1 VRRLIG
7 LAGVAMILLAACG
20 GTDRPEGAVENW
32 LIALNQGKAGEP
44 HTYAPA
50 DVTNSVLPN
59 WAQCDPGSLDVI
71 EVGTHA
77 AGKSGEALV
86 PYRIEYASDLSSCET
101 TEHATAPKEG
111 TAVVRRAEGGWRVTS
126 LQTRSTTGALLVPS
140 EGGEAIGTA
149 PASAWLA
156 ALGIS
161 VLLMVLVAL
170 LIRLTPEPAPL
181 PREQQVPR

>member
-1 VRRLIG
+1 
-7 LAGVAMILLAACG
+7 M
-20 GTDRPEGAVENW
+20 
-32 LIALNQGKAGEP
+32 
-44 HTYAPA
+44 
-50 DVTNSVLPN
+50 LPN

-170 LIRLTPEPAPL
+170 LIRLTWLEAIRSWQSCWRPTVMTVAPILMAWLELL
-181 PREQQVPR
+181 PWTTRS

>member
-1 VRRLIG
+1 MRRLIG

-32 LIALNQGKAGEP
+32 LIALNQGKS
-44 HTYAPA
+44 APGNEQIRIH
-50 DVTNSVLPN
+50 D
-59 WAQCDPGSLDVI
+59 
-71 EVGTHA
+71 
-77 AGKSGEALV
+77 SGVSKAEALV

-170 LIRLTPEPAPL
+170 LIGLTPEPAPL

>member
-1 VRRLIG
+1 
-7 LAGVAMILLAACG
+7 M
-20 GTDRPEGAVENW
+20 
-32 LIALNQGKAGEP
+32 
-44 HTYAPA
+44 
-50 DVTNSVLPN
+50 
-59 WAQCDPGSLDVI
+59 
-71 EVGTHA
+71 
-77 AGKSGEALV
+77 
-86 PYRIEYASDLSSCET
+86 
-101 TEHATAPKEG
+101 
-111 TAVVRRAEGGWRVTS
+111 RRAEGGWRVTS